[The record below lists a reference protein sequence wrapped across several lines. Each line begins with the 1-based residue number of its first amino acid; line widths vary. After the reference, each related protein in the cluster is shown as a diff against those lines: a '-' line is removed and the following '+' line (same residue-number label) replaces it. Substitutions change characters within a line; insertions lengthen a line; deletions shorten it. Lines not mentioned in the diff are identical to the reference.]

1 MNSVNE
7 KYDAMIL
14 RYLDGQCSQDEAL
27 ALLSWVAESE
37 ENRLYFKSFTDV
49 WSLTD
54 FTLDE
59 DDIDVEAAL
68 ESVNK
73 QIDEIE
79 EAAPAPNVV
88 QMPWLRRNYKYVSGI
103 AAAVVVALFL
113 GFLVNRSFNSTVTL
127 AYDAAN
133 PEMAYQLPDNS
144 TVAFDGE
151 GTLSYPKHFGRDDRS
166 VKFDGKAMFDIA
178 KDENRPFVI
187 HCEGLDVEVLGTSFM
202 LDVTGEKYIVDL
214 YSGKVRMTSVDKRGN
229 AIKQIDILPNE
240 RGVWSADGAELKVM
254 TYAEVKQ
261 EELTNDHVLD
271 FNNVSLSTIVET
283 LEYIYD
289 IEVKLPD
296 AYASEKVTMRF
307 SEEDSVEEVLETIA
321 TVFGL
326 HVTHKEKVYTIG

>member
-54 FTLDE
+54 FNLEE
-59 DDIDVEAAL
+59 DNIDVEAAL
-68 ESVNK
+68 ESVNLR
-73 QIDEIE
+73 IDEVE
-79 EAAPAPNVV
+79 ETVEPKVV
-88 QMPWLRRNYKYVSGI
+88 KMPWLRRNYKYVSGI
-103 AAAVVVALFL
+103 AAAVMIALFL
-113 GFLVNRSFNSTVTL
+113 GFLLTKLFNSTVTL

-133 PEMAYQLPDNS
+133 PEMTYQLPDNS
-144 TVAFDGE
+144 TVAFNDE
-151 GTLSYPKHFGRDDRS
+151 GSLSYPKHFGRS
-166 VKFDGKAMFDIA
+166 LQFEGKAFFDIA
-178 KDENRPFVI
+178 KDEEHPFVI
-187 HCEGLDVEVLGTSFM
+187 HCDGLDVEVLGTTFM
-202 LDVTGEKYIVDL
+202 LDARQGQYVVDL
-214 YSGKVRMTSVDKRGN
+214 YSGKVRMTTVDKRGN
-229 AIKQIDILPNE
+229 AIEHIDILPNE
-240 RGVWSADGAELKVM
+240 RGVWTVESGELRLM

-261 EELTNDHVLD
+261 QELTNDHVLD
-271 FNNVSLSTIVET
+271 FNDVSLSTIIET
-283 LEYIYD
+283 LEYIYE
-289 IEVKLPD
+289 IKVNLPE

-326 HVTHKEKVYTIG
+326 HVTHADDVYTIR

>member
-7 KYDAMIL
+7 KYDAMML
-14 RYLDGQCSQDEAL
+14 RYLEGQCSQDEAL

-37 ENRLYFKSFTDV
+37 GNRLYFKSFTDV

-59 DDIDVEAAL
+59 DNIDVEAAL
-68 ESVNK
+68 DSVNQK
-73 QIDEIE
+73 IDEME
-79 EAAPAPNVV
+79 EMAPAPNVV
-88 QMPWLRRNYKYVSGI
+88 QMPWLRRNYKYVSGV
-103 AAAVVVALFL
+103 AAAVVVALFM
-113 GFLVNRSFNSTVTL
+113 GFLVSKSNSTVTL

-144 TVAFDGE
+144 TVAFNGE
-151 GTLSYPKHFGRDDRS
+151 GTLSYQKHFNKGRS
-166 VKFDGKAMFDIA
+166 VKFDGKALFDIA
-178 KDENRPFVI
+178 KDEDRPFVI
-187 HCEGLDVEVLGTSFM
+187 HCEGLDVEVLGTSFT
-202 LDVTGEKYIVDL
+202 LDATGENYIVDL

-229 AIKQIDILPNE
+229 AIAQIDILPNE
-240 RGVWSADGAELKVM
+240 RGVWSAENTELKVM
-254 TYAEVKQ
+254 SYAEVKQ
-261 EELTNDHVLD
+261 EELANDHVLD

-289 IEVKLPD
+289 IEVRLPE

-326 HVTHKEKVYTIG
+326 HVTHKDKVYAIG

>member
-7 KYDAMIL
+7 KYDAMML
-14 RYLDGQCSQDEAL
+14 RYLEGQCSQDEAL

-59 DDIDVEAAL
+59 DNIDVEAAL
-68 ESVNK
+68 DSVNQK
-73 QIDEIE
+73 IDEME
-79 EAAPAPNVV
+79 EMAPAPNVV
-88 QMPWLRRNYKYVSGI
+88 QMPWLRRNYKYVSGV
-103 AAAVVVALFL
+103 AAAVVVALFM
-113 GFLVNRSFNSTVTL
+113 GFLVSKSNSTVTL

-144 TVAFDGE
+144 TVAFNGE
-151 GTLSYPKHFGRDDRS
+151 GTLSYQKHFNKGRS
-166 VKFDGKAMFDIA
+166 VKFDGKALFDIA
-178 KDENRPFVI
+178 KDEDRPFVI
-187 HCEGLDVEVLGTSFM
+187 HCEGLDVEVLGTSFT
-202 LDVTGEKYIVDL
+202 LDATGENYIVDL

-229 AIKQIDILPNE
+229 AIAQIDILPNE
-240 RGVWSADGAELKVM
+240 RGVWSAENTELKVM
-254 TYAEVKQ
+254 SYAEVKQ
-261 EELTNDHVLD
+261 EELANDHVLD

-289 IEVKLPD
+289 IEVRLPE

-326 HVTHKEKVYTIG
+326 HVTHKDKVYAIG